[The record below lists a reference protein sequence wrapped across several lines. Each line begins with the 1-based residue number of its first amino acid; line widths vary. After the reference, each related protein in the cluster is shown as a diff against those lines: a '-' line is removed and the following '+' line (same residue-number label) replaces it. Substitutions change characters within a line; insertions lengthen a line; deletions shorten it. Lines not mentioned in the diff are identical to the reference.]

1 MVDATRSP
9 VAGRAPRRSVT
20 RRGRGPNRPAR
31 RLSPSAALSIGAAV
45 AVVGI
50 TYWRNWYGVDLTDES
65 FYVVLPWRFVHGAR
79 PFVDETTVAQQSGLL
94 VSPFV
99 WVWREIV
106 GVDGVVLFV
115 RHLHF
120 LFSLLVAGAVF
131 VGLRRVLRNA
141 PAALLAAVAAVP
153 FAPFDIHSLSY
164 NTLGSG
170 LFTAGCMLG
179 YRSLAPRS
187 SSWWLVVA
195 GLCHGLAV
203 FAYPSLAVAVVAA
216 FAARLALDSPRW
228 RREVVAFGLPSLAV
242 CGVAMGVV
250 AASAGVDAVAEG
262 YRRSSKYLGHSGGA
276 GNLDD
281 VFRREWTTL
290 HYWYLLLPALALL
303 LVAWRARRQL
313 AVPLLIV
320 LPLLCLPVSAD
331 RAPDSYTSSLE
342 FVGHYGALALPLLVL
357 VWPRA
362 DARGLFAA
370 VWVPALLAGF
380 ATAWSSNNGAVN
392 FGVGFLP
399 AIFVT
404 TAFLVWA
411 LEDAAAAR
419 LAVWPA
425 LAVPALLLVLG
436 WPVYRDGPM
445 STLDTAVSS
454 GPFKGLRTSLNKK
467 LWLEEITRD
476 LDRVSPQCRIAFF
489 RDFPAGY
496 LLSHSR
502 ADTPSAWIATIPEDR
517 ADAYQQTFLRY
528 WRRHGLPDVAVM
540 MLRIPY
546 ASRREARIER
556 YRTST
561 PLYRLVHGPG
571 YEVVST
577 HYNYVMYR
585 RRDAPAG
592 CVGDG
597 PSLGRGFETPARST
611 EIAPG

>member
-1 MVDATRSP
+1 M
-9 VAGRAPRRSVT
+9 
-20 RRGRGPNRPAR
+20 
-31 RLSPSAALSIGAAV
+31 
-45 AVVGI
+45 
-50 TYWRNWYGVDLTDES
+50 
-65 FYVVLPWRFVHGAR
+65 
-79 PFVDETTVAQQSGLL
+79 AQQAGLL

-99 WVWREIV
+99 WVWRELV

-115 RHLHF
+115 RHLQF
-120 LFSLLVAGAVF
+120 LFSVLVAAAVF
-131 VGLRRVLRNA
+131 VGLRGVLRNA
-141 PAALLAAVAAVP
+141 SAALLAAVAAVA

-164 NTLGSG
+164 NTLGGG

-187 SSWWLVVA
+187 NSWWLVVA
-195 GLCHGLAV
+195 GACHGLAI
-203 FAYPSLAVAVVAA
+203 FAYPSLAAAVVAA
-216 FAARLALDSPRW
+216 FAARLALNSPRW

-242 CGVAMGVV
+242 FGIAMGGVIG
-250 AASAGVDAVAEG
+250 SAGVHAVAEG
-262 YRRSSKYLGHSGGA
+262 YRRSSKYLGHSGSA
-276 GNLDD
+276 GKLGD
-281 VFRREWTTL
+281 VFHHQWTTL

-303 LVAWRARRQL
+303 LVVWRARRKL
-313 AVPLLIV
+313 AVPLLVV
-320 LPLLCLPVSAD
+320 LPLLCVPVSAG
-331 RAPDSYTSSLE
+331 RALDSYTSSLE

-411 LEDAAAAR
+411 LEDAAAAH
-419 LAVWPA
+419 LGVWPA

-445 STLDTAVSS
+445 STLDATVSS
-454 GPFKGLRTSLNKK
+454 GPFAGLRTSLDKK

-476 LDRVSPQCRIAFF
+476 LDRVGPRCRIVFF
-489 RDFPAGY
+489 RDFPGGY
-496 LLSHSR
+496 VLSHSR
-502 ADTPSAWIATIPEDR
+502 ADTSSAWIATIREDK

-528 WRRHGLPDVAVM
+528 WRRHGFPDVAVVI
-540 MLRIPY
+540 LRIPY

-556 YRTST
+556 YRTDT
-561 PLYRLVHGPG
+561 PLYRLVHGPA
-571 YEVVST
+571 YRLIST
-577 HYNYVMYR
+577 HYNYVMYK
-585 RRDAPAG
+585 RRD
-592 CVGDG
+592 
-597 PSLGRGFETPARST
+597 SLCPVRPGTGR
-611 EIAPG
+611 